1 MKKFF
6 LTLGVA
12 LFAVQVDA
20 QYGSV
25 ELSSGGFSFIP
36 DFTSRDPHIILSAG
50 TGTGKRLS
58 AHFLSLIRTDNL
70 TPRNAI
76 FITRYQLIDRRFKLS
91 IGTHLP
97 GLQITDD
104 FTVDSFFGQEV
115 LTNYRINDKWSLRS
129 MYLHGKGRNLDLEMN
144 FFTAGAAYAKGKLN
158 TYSQFWILDLDNAFG
173 FSQSVGYQLA
183 PHYSLRLFANQTL
196 TGEKDFVATIGLNR
210 SF

>member
-36 DFTSRDPHIILSAG
+36 DFTSRDPHIILRAG

-91 IGTHLP
+91 IGTHMP

-196 TGEKDFVATIGLNR
+196 TGEKDFIATIGLNR

>member
-12 LFAVQVDA
+12 LFSVQVNA

-25 ELSSGGFSFIP
+25 ELSSGGFSFVP

-196 TGEKDFVATIGLNR
+196 TGEKDFIATIGLNR

>member
-25 ELSSGGFSFIP
+25 ELSSGGFSFVP

>member
-183 PHYSLRLFANQTL
+183 PHYSLRLFANQTF
-196 TGEKDFVATIGLNR
+196 TGEKDFIATIGLNR

>member
-36 DFTSRDPHIILSAG
+36 DFTSRNPHIILSAG

-115 LTNYRINDKWSLRS
+115 LINYRINDKWSLRS

-196 TGEKDFVATIGLNR
+196 TGEKDFIATIGLNR

>member
-144 FFTAGAAYAKGKLN
+144 FFTAGAAYVKGKLN

-196 TGEKDFVATIGLNR
+196 TGEKGFIATIGLNR

>member
-25 ELSSGGFSFIP
+25 ELSSGGFSFVP

-196 TGEKDFVATIGLNR
+196 TGEKDFIATIGLNR

>member
-36 DFTSRDPHIILSAG
+36 DFTSRNPHIILSAG

-104 FTVDSFFGQEV
+104 FTVDSFFGKEV

-196 TGEKDFVATIGLNR
+196 TGEKDFIATIGLNR

>member
-20 QYGSV
+20 QYGSI

-58 AHFLSLIRTDNL
+58 AHFLSLIRTNNL

-158 TYSQFWILDLDNAFG
+158 AYSQFWTLDLDNAFG

-196 TGEKDFVATIGLNR
+196 TGEKDFIATIGLNR

>member
-1 MKKFF
+1 

-196 TGEKDFVATIGLNR
+196 TGEKDFIATIGLNR

>member
-196 TGEKDFVATIGLNR
+196 TGEKDFIATIGLNR

>member
-144 FFTAGAAYAKGKLN
+144 FFTAGAAYVKGKLN

-196 TGEKDFVATIGLNR
+196 TGEKDFIATIGLNR

>member
-70 TPRNAI
+70 TPRNAV

-196 TGEKDFVATIGLNR
+196 TGEKDFIATIGLNR

>member
-1 MKKFF
+1 MNKML
-6 LTLGVA
+6 LTLAVA
-12 LFAVQVDA
+12 LFAFQVNA

-50 TGTGKRLS
+50 TGTEKRLS

-70 TPRNAI
+70 TPRNVI
-76 FITRYQLIDRRFKLS
+76 FITRYQLIDKRFKLS

-115 LTNYRINDKWSLRS
+115 LTNYRVNDKWSIRS

-144 FFTAGAAYAKGKLN
+144 FFTAGAAYAKGKIN

-173 FSQSVGYQLA
+173 ISQSVGYQLA
-183 PHYSLRLFANQTL
+183 PHYSLRLFANQTF
-196 TGEKDFVATIGLNR
+196 TGEKDFIATIGLNR

>member
-50 TGTGKRLS
+50 TGAGKRLS

-196 TGEKDFVATIGLNR
+196 TGEKDFIATIGLNR

>member
-1 MKKFF
+1 MNKLL
-6 LTLGVA
+6 LTLVVA
-12 LFAVQVDA
+12 LFAAQVNA

-70 TPRNAI
+70 TPRNAV
-76 FITRYQLIDRRFKLS
+76 FITRYQLIDKRFKLS
-91 IGTHLP
+91 VGTHLP
-97 GLQITDD
+97 GFQIKDD

-115 LTNYRINDKWSLRS
+115 LTNYLVNDLWSIRS

-144 FFTAGAAYAKGKLN
+144 FFTSGAAYAKGKFN
-158 TYSQFWILDLDNAFG
+158 SYSQLWVLDLDRAFG
-173 FSQSVGYQLA
+173 ISQSVGYQLA
-183 PHYSLRLFANQTL
+183 QHYSLRLFANKTL
-196 TGEKDFVATIGLNR
+196 SGEKDFIATIGLNR

>member
-173 FSQSVGYQLA
+173 ISQSVGHQLS

-196 TGEKDFVATIGLNR
+196 SNGGDFIWTVGLSR

>member
-36 DFTSRDPHIILSAG
+36 DFTSRNPHIILSAG

-196 TGEKDFVATIGLNR
+196 TGEKDFIATIGLNR

>member
-50 TGTGKRLS
+50 TGMGKRLS

-196 TGEKDFVATIGLNR
+196 SNGGDFIWTVGLSR

>member
-20 QYGSV
+20 QYGSI
-25 ELSSGGFSFIP
+25 ELSSGGFSFVP

-196 TGEKDFVATIGLNR
+196 TGEKDFIATIGLNR